1 MPQEKGWIADKM
13 IDFRELQGKGNFY
26 FLRHG
31 ESRGNIDCIIQGRRE
46 YPLSETG
53 IKQAREAGK
62 WFAPKDIELILT
74 SPLSRAKATAEIV
87 AAEAGIAEIE
97 LCDQLTELDTGIFTG
112 LQWRDIPDKHP
123 EQWSLFQKESW
134 ESVPQAET
142 MADLL
147 ERTAAFW
154 QFVKSL
160 HRRGRR
166 NILSVTHSGTLQGI
180 IKSTLNYREW
190 MPLIPIA
197 NCGICHFSL
206 DNTRNN
212 HQSVYNCQWEM
223 LNYQLLIS

>member
-1 MPQEKGWIADKM
+1 MTEKGRIADKM
-13 IDFRELQGKGNFY
+13 IDFRELQGEGNFY

-31 ESRGNIDCIIQGRRE
+31 ESSGNIDRIIQGRKD
-46 YPLSETG
+46 YPLSEAG
-53 IKQAREAGK
+53 IKQAEEAGR
-62 WFAPKDIELILT
+62 WFAAKGIELILT

-97 LCDQLTELDTGIFTG
+97 LYDQLTELDTGIFTG
-112 LQWRDIPDKHP
+112 LMWRDIPDKYP
-123 EQWSLFQKESW
+123 AQWSLFQKQSW

-147 ERTAAFW
+147 ERTALFW
-154 QFVKSL
+154 QFLKSL
-160 HRRGRR
+160 HRTGRR

-180 IKSTLNYREW
+180 IKNTLNYREW
-190 MPLIPIA
+190 MPLIPVD

-206 DNTRNN
+206 DNTRSN

-223 LNYQLLIS
+223 LNYQL